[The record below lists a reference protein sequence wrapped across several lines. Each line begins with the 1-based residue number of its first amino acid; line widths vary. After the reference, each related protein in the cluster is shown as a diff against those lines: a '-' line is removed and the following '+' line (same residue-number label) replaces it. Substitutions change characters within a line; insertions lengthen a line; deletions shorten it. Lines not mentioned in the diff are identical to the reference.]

1 MVNPGF
7 LTNAPITPGQA
18 ARADRDRRDDRTT
31 VGKKLVRWREA
42 RPSKKCVDQ
51 CTAKNLGRDVPYIQF
66 SVTPEL
72 GPATGTKNRYRDR
85 EGRRKSSKSFSTTF
99 LGTDNSM
106 DLGTW
111 LTFQTRRS
119 CFQVTHFA
127 RP

>member
-1 MVNPGF
+1 VNPGF

-72 GPATGTKNRYRDR
+72 GPATGTKLGKIDTETEK
-85 EGRRKSSKSFSTTF
+85 EGERAASLSQRLS
-99 LGTDNSM
+99 
-106 DLGTW
+106 
-111 LTFQTRRS
+111 
-119 CFQVTHFA
+119 
-127 RP
+127 